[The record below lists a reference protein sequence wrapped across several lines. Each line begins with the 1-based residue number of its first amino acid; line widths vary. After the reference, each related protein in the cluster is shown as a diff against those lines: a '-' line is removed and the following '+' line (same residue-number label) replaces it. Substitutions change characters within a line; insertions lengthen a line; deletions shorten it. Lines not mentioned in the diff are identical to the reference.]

1 MLTLTPGATPPGG
14 YVLRWPEDAT
24 PPSSVTIDGR
34 AAEWTGRELP
44 IPVGA
49 RRVEMR

>member
-1 MLTLTPGATPPGG
+1 VIRWPTGETPPTWA
-14 YVLRWPEDAT
+14 R
-24 PPSSVTIDGR
+24 IDGR
-34 AAEWTGRELP
+34 AAEWAGSELA